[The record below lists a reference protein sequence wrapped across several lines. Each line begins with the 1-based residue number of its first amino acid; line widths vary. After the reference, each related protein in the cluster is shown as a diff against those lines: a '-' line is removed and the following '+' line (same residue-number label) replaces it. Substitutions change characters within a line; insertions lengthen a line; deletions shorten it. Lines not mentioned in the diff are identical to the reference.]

1 MQKAKMKILTK
12 KKEEKKR
19 RLTQENQLKS
29 SQFPMVDRDIHDDE
43 VFKKL
48 VQTSLKPMNLTR
60 KQLERCT

>member
-43 VFKKL
+43 VFRKR